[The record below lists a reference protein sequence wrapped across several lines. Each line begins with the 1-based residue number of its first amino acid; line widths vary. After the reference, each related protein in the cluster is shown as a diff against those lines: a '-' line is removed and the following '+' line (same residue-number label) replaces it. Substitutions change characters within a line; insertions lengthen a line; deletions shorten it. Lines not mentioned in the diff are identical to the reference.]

1 MYSVVVVS
9 TRAHF
14 ELPSIRNLYAP
25 CTALHSERC
34 AVSFNS
40 NLYAGLCY
48 AFIYNYIC
56 SHLAILTLS
65 SHHCPCKDGMN
76 ALCLA
81 ICGNHP
87 DVVKLLVDEFNMSL
101 KVKSPVSN

>member
-1 MYSVVVVS
+1 MIL
-9 TRAHF
+9 A
-14 ELPSIRNLYAP
+14 PLYIKSDVEYHLTAP
-25 CTALHSERC
+25 YMQVYAML
-34 AVSFNS
+34 
-40 NLYAGLCY
+40 LY
-48 AFIYNYIC
+48 IYIILC
-56 SHLAILTLS
+56 SHLAVLTLS

-87 DVVKLLVDEFNMSL
+87 DVVKLLVDEFNMSV